1 MLALRMRQK
10 DSEFYF
16 VSYRAEDLLSRV
28 RFETRFYGER
38 GEVVGGDS
46 ADDRLTLGRSAA
58 DLRSIWIG
66 SPTGHSSGRASSRSS
81 S

>member
-16 VSYRAEDLLSRV
+16 VSYPAEDLLRRV

-38 GEVVGGDS
+38 GEVVGGD
-46 ADDRLTLGRSAA
+46 APDDDDTPPQKSTTSSGSCARSSAA
-58 DLRSIWIG
+58 PAPFS
-66 SPTGHSSGRASSRSS
+66 AS
-81 S
+81 